1 MEKDLITYS
10 KQVKAN
16 ADKILSGTN
25 LFDILSDF
33 GQVKMRGAYDLD
45 LMYGPDID
53 IVVLNDNPRESSVK
67 ALQKLIDLRL
77 FQKYEYGDFEK
88 FKRAKRPESFIIVLK
103 VGHENVKWEIEIWFL
118 KEIDKEEI
126 EFIDKLK
133 KILTPEVRLEILRQ
147 KDEREKGGLDKH
159 KLSSFEIYQTFL
171 SND

>member
-1 MEKDLITYS
+1 
-10 KQVKAN
+10 KQVKTN

-25 LFDILSDF
+25 LVDILSGF

-103 VGHENVKWEIEIWFL
+103 VEHENVKWEIEIWFL
-118 KEIDKEEI
+118 KDIDKEEI